1 MKRLITVMALGL
13 SVSAYSQ
20 QWKTLPANVRIL
32 GYRNVTTSKVKSNY
46 NQFRSESSL
55 GTTIR
60 LDAATL
66 NDMAGNIIVPG
77 QDISAEAY
85 NNFLL
90 GEYKVDPTAQFNVNG
105 FGLGWGITNRI
116 MAYAEF
122 SYYNAQVKTK
132 LRRTKGNTYGQ
143 TADGFQNNNNGVVDS
158 TLGDN
163 LKSLPDVDAGVIQ
176 SALVNEM
183 GYKPLGN
190 WTGKG
195 YGDME
200 TGIMANVYDG
210 GTWGLLV
217 YPGAVLPTGRTD
229 DPDMLQ
235 DVGFGD
241 GQTDLFLET
250 ASGYIVNDYLSF
262 GTTLRYTYQMPYNT
276 ELRIPGSANSTVSY
290 DKGDFDVKYG
300 DKINWMAN
308 ATYFV
313 NDWLA
318 FTPVYRVMM
327 QKESQYQSDIKN
339 DEQRRK
345 NVDSWLSNN
354 SDKMEHQ
361 VQLTTSISSIQPFLK
376 KKFLLPAQFNVNVVQ
391 TVGGKNVPKVGR
403 FEFELRMLF

>member
-20 QWKTLPANVRIL
+20 AWKTLPANVRIL

-46 NQFRSESSL
+46 NQFRSEASL

-90 GEYKVDPTAQFNVNG
+90 GEYTVDPTAQFNVNG
-105 FGLGWGITNRI
+105 FGLGWGITNRV

-122 SYYNAQVKTK
+122 SYYSASVKTK

-143 TADGFQNNNNGVVDS
+143 TADGLHNNNNGVTDS
-158 TLGDN
+158 TVADN
-163 LKSLPDVDAGVIQ
+163 LKNLPDVDAGVIQ

-200 TGIMANVYDG
+200 TGVMINVADYG
-210 GTWGLLV
+210 VWGLLL
-217 YPGAVLPTGRTD
+217 YPGVVLPTGRTD

-241 GQTDLFLET
+241 GQTDFFLEAAT
-250 ASGYIVNDYLSF
+250 GYVFNDYLTF
-262 GTTLRYTYQMPYNT
+262 GTTLRGTYQQAFDT
-276 ELRIPGSANSTVSY
+276 ELRVPSTQNSTVSY
-290 DKGDFDVKYG
+290 DKGEFNVKYG
-300 DKINWMAN
+300 NKINWMAN
-308 ATYFV
+308 ATYSY

-318 FTPVYRVMM
+318 FTPVYRLMY
-327 QKESQYQSDIKN
+327 QTESQYESKYEKADQ
-339 DEQRRK
+339 
-345 NVDSWLSNN
+345 WLSSN

-361 VQLTTSISSIQPFLK
+361 VQLTTSISTIQPFLK
-376 KKFLLPAQFNVNVVQ
+376 KKFLLPAQINMNVVQ

-403 FEFELRMLF
+403 FEVELRMLF

>member
-1 MKRLITVMALGL
+1 MKRLLTVMALGL
-13 SVSAYSQ
+13 SVSAFGQ

-46 NQFRSESSL
+46 NQFRSEASL

-77 QDISAEAY
+77 QDISNDAY

-105 FGLGWGITNRI
+105 FGLGWGITNKI

-122 SYYNAQVKTK
+122 SYYSATVKTK
-132 LRRTKGNTYGQ
+132 LSRTKGNTYGQ
-143 TADGFQNNNNGVVDS
+143 TSDILNGGNGGMTDGTIGENLNN
-158 TLGDN
+158 
-163 LKSLPDVDAGVIQ
+163 LPDVDAGVIQ

-183 GYKPLGN
+183 GYKPLGD

-200 TGIMANVYDG
+200 TGIMANIIDQ
-210 GTWGLLV
+210 GTWGLML
-217 YPGAVLPTGRTD
+217 YPGLVLPTGRVD

-241 GQTDLFLET
+241 GQTDVFLEAAT
-250 ASGYIVNDYLSF
+250 GYVFNDYLSF
-262 GTTLRYTYQMPYNT
+262 GTTLRYTYQMPFDT
-276 ELRIPGSANSTVSY
+276 ELRVPSSQDSMVSY
-290 DKGDFDVKYG
+290 NKGDFNVKYG
-300 DKINWMAN
+300 NKINWMAN
-308 ATYFV
+308 ATYFY

-318 FTPVYRVMM
+318 FTPVYRLMY
-327 QKESQYQSDIKN
+327 QAESQYESKFTQAN
-339 DEQRRK
+339 E
-345 NVDSWLSNN
+345 WMSNN

-361 VQLTTSISSIQPFLK
+361 VQLTTTLSSIQPFLK
-376 KKFLLPAQFNVNVVQ
+376 KKFVLPAQINMNVVQ
-391 TVGGKNVPKVGR
+391 TVAGKNVPKVGR
-403 FEFELRMLF
+403 FEIELRMLF